1 MVSPNRSNSILNPP
15 PLPFPILQIWS
26 WLSWINKLLK
36 YVKGSYPCPEQ
47 YLRDKDDNITLT
59 INPNYETWM
68 EQDSLV
74 SQWINVTLTPQVLQ
88 RVVGLQ
94 TSHDVW
100 LDLNDFI
107 LFIPVLK
114 SVNKTTISNNKK
126 GKTFNHWI
134 TWQDEKQCRCPRS
147 IWAPS
152 FTLWFVK
159 SNS

>member
-1 MVSPNRSNSILNPP
+1 MFLCNYLRKVEKRYWCAHSTINPQSWLLLTVQTQSLNPP

-114 SVNKTTISNNKK
+114 SFNKTTISNNKK
-126 GKTFNHWI
+126 G
-134 TWQDEKQCRCPRS
+134 
-147 IWAPS
+147 
-152 FTLWFVK
+152 
-159 SNS
+159 